1 MNLGAVIRRVWSR
14 HDKRLLD
21 DELMKESTGVE
32 LPGIVKKVAAMEAV
46 GEHRGRNLAIRA
58 VTAEAEAQRESEAAE
73 DSSADGLQ

>member
-1 MNLGAVIRRVWSR
+1 
-14 HDKRLLD
+14 
-21 DELMKESTGVE
+21 MKESTGVE